1 MDIPITRHGDAFAT
15 TGQLD
20 LQDLDTVAAEGFR
33 SILCNRPDREGGTE
47 QPSSEA
53 LRVRAEQ
60 LGLAFAYLPI
70 PSVDFGEDDARAF
83 ITVLAALPKPV
94 LAFCRTGKRSTRLF
108 ERHLARVTPYSSQQ
122 VRDSSC

>member
-1 MDIPITRHGDAFAT
+1 MNIPITRHGDAFAT

-20 LQDLDTVAAEGFR
+20 LQDLDTVVAEGFC
-33 SILCNRPDREGGTE
+33 SILCNRPDGEGGAE
-47 QPSSEA
+47 QPASEA
-53 LRVRAEQ
+53 LGVRAEQ

-83 ITVLAALPKPV
+83 TTVLAALPKPV

-108 ERHLARVTPYSSQQ
+108 ERHLASVTPCWPQR